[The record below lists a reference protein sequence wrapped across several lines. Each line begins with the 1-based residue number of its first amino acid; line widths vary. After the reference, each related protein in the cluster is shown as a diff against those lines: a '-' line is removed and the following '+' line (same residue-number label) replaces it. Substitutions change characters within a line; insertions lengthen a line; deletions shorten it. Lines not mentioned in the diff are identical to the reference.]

1 MKGERKEERKSLKN
15 GRKETKET
23 TEKEKEEKKK
33 DPIILNKKIE
43 GREKE
48 GKESFF
54 YSFSFLSP
62 LKNERKMEKEREEN
76 TYSQGHGKEKDLVYQ
91 NGKQGLKLC
100 NFI

>member
-1 MKGERKEERKSLKN
+1 MRKN
-15 GRKETKET
+15 GRKETKR
-23 TEKEKEEKKK
+23 KKKEEEKK

-48 GKESFF
+48 GTESFF

-76 TYSQGHGKEKDLVYQ
+76 TYSQGHEKEKDPAYLAIDKV
-91 NGKQGLKLC
+91 
-100 NFI
+100 

>member
-1 MKGERKEERKSLKN
+1 M
-15 GRKETKET
+15 
-23 TEKEKEEKKK
+23 EKEEKKK

-48 GKESFF
+48 GTESFF

-76 TYSQGHGKEKDLVYQ
+76 TYSQGQRKEKDLASSFDETRSKTMRFCV
-91 NGKQGLKLC
+91 
-100 NFI
+100 